1 MATRLATAA
10 DMKAVA
16 ADLGQ
21 IVQVNVY
28 MCCDGENGT
37 TPEGSN
43 PGGRPTSKV
52 LAKALR
58 FTIKVLM
65 ENLDTQTML
74 QVFIRVGEEILAQ
87 QVVLHGEKPEFYIA
101 HAEVLYNRGVD
112 IQNEQMTFEMVH
124 PGIPS
129 NEEPHV
135 RLQVTD
141 LGLVMDD
148 GSIRGASINMEESPI
163 FTDKHAEDYPP
174 GHWNFVD
181 GNRSSGRVLIH
192 IT

>member
-10 DMKAVA
+10 DMKTLAGE
-16 ADLGQ
+16 LGQ

-28 MCCDGENGT
+28 MCCDGEGGT
-37 TPEGSN
+37 TPGGGG
-43 PGGRPTSKV
+43 PGRPTSTR

-58 FTIKVLM
+58 FTIKILM
-65 ENLDTQTML
+65 ENLDTQTLL
-74 QVFIRVGEEILAQ
+74 QVFIRVGEEVLAQ
-87 QVVLHGEKPEFYIA
+87 QVVMHGEKPEFYIG
-101 HAEVLYNRGVD
+101 HAEVLFNRGVD
-112 IQNEQMTFEMVH
+112 LQNEQLTFEMVH

-141 LGLVMDD
+141 FGLVMDD
-148 GSIRGASINMEESPI
+148 GSVRGASVDMEESPI
-163 FTDKHAEDYPP
+163 FTDKHHEDYPP

-192 IT
+192 VS

>member
-10 DMKAVA
+10 DMKAIA

-28 MCCDGENGT
+28 MCCEGENGT
-37 TPEGSN
+37 TPGGSN
-43 PGGRPTSKV
+43 PDRPTAKR

-58 FTIKVLM
+58 FTIKILM
-65 ENLDTQTML
+65 ENLDTQTIL
-74 QVFIRVGEEILAQ
+74 QVFIRVGEEVLAQ
-87 QVVLHGEKPEFYIA
+87 QVVMHGEKAEFTSA
-101 HAEVLYNRGVD
+101 SPEVLFNRGVD
-112 IQNEQMTFEMVH
+112 LQNEQMTFEMVH

-135 RLQVTD
+135 RLQVVD
-141 LGLVMDD
+141 FGLVMDD
-148 GSIRGASINMEESPI
+148 GTVRAASVDMEESPI
-163 FTDKHAEDYPP
+163 FTDKHHEEYPP

-181 GNRSSGRVLIH
+181 GHRSSGRVLIH
-192 IT
+192 VS